1 MTDLT
6 YPFDWEAHAAQQ
18 IAKQEE
24 EALANAARLEND
36 SRGATG
42 CARMAETAGIPTIRY
57 IR

>member
-6 YPFDWEAHAAQQ
+6 YPFDWEAGHVRNAEMVVSGAD
-18 IAKQEE
+18 IC
-24 EALANAARLEND
+24 LAFIEND

>member
-24 EALANAARLEND
+24 EALANAARLEKEE
-36 SRGATG
+36 S
-42 CARMAETAGIPTIRY
+42 ARMAETAGIPTIRY